1 MFSPRTHRRQNSAE
15 TSYQKGKSPYYPS
28 FPLFPF
34 FLSTAV
40 TGGGGAAIFSLQH
53 ALTTR
58 NGLDKV
64 VQFVFASAAHA
75 KGNDLPS
82 TMNRSR
88 NTYSRI
94 SRMNDFIPNFRN
106 MLLLPTFCDES
117 RFWIIVSGSERSRN
131 SWLGRQLEAAATF
144 GRGFSLLYER
154 WDLSGAHLLANP
166 RGLCAFVKGKGLHL
180 CGRQR
185 RIEGRERVRID
196 RDSSIFRGGQ
206 RIFLELRMF
215 CRWNGMPVFYYWL
228 SEKCLTFSRAWMNLK
243 SREPLSA
250 PF

>member
-40 TGGGGAAIFSLQH
+40 TGGGAAIFSLQH

-131 SWLGRQLEAAATF
+131 SWLGRQLEARLDVVSRCYTND
-144 GRGFSLLYER
+144 GIY
-154 WDLSGAHLLANP
+154 LA
-166 RGLCAFVKGKGLHL
+166 
-180 CGRQR
+180 
-185 RIEGRERVRID
+185 
-196 RDSSIFRGGQ
+196 
-206 RIFLELRMF
+206 RIFLRIRVDYAHLWKERG
-215 CRWNGMPVFYYWL
+215 CICV
-228 SEKCLTFSRAWMNLK
+228 AD
-243 SREPLSA
+243 REE
-250 PF
+250 